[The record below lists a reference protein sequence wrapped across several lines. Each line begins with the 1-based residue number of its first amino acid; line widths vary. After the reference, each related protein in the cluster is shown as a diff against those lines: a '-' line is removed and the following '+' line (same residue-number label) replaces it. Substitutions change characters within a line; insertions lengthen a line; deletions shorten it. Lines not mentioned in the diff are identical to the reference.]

1 MTTTTTASESISA
14 SLESA
19 TIKSWKAPI
28 AYAIFSL
35 IAIIL
40 FVVNGRD
47 GVSRFRLSNES
58 DVIQLPPID
67 NPTRVTCII
76 VVVILLAITAY
87 ATWLASQAKRIPL
100 WLTIIFAI
108 AFMWGFL
115 TWAAAGETIPITGL
129 LLGTVALSAPLIF
142 GSLGGVISERVGV
155 VNVAIEGQLLAGA
168 FLSAFVASLTGN
180 PWVGL
185 VAAMVAGVL
194 VSFLLAVF
202 SIKYIV
208 DQVIVGVVLNVL
220 VAGLTSFLYSTVLT
234 SNTPLFNSPPRFP
247 RISIPILSEIPIIG
261 PVLFRQTVIIYFMY
275 VAVFVVWWALFHT
288 KWGLRLRSVGE
299 HPQAAD
305 TVGIRVNP
313 TRFWNV
319 ALAGAIAGFGGAYF
333 TLGSVGGF
341 TKEMTAGAGFI
352 ALAAVIFGRW
362 DPIRA
367 TLAALLF
374 GFATNL
380 QNVLGAI
387 GSGVPS
393 EFLLMLPYVVT
404 IFAVAGLVGYV
415 RGPAASGKPYIKS

>member
-1 MTTTTTASESISA
+1 MTTTTAEASVSA
-14 SLESA
+14 NLETA
-19 TIKSWKAPI
+19 TIKSWKVPI
-28 AYAIFSL
+28 AYAIFTL
-35 IAIIL
+35 IAIVL

-47 GVSRFRLSNES
+47 GTSRFRLSNEA
-58 DVIQLPPID
+58 DVIQLPAID
-67 NPTRVTCII
+67 APTRLTCVI
-76 VVVILLAITAY
+76 VVVLLLALTAY
-87 ATWLASQAKRIPL
+87 ATWLSSRAKRVSL
-100 WLTIIFAI
+100 WVTIIFAA
-108 AFMWGFL
+108 AFMWAFL

-168 FLSAFVASLTGN
+168 FLSAFVASITGN

-185 VAAMVAGVL
+185 IAAMVAGVL

-247 RISIPILSEIPIIG
+247 RISIPFLSEIPILG

-275 VAVFVVWWALFHT
+275 IAVFVVWWALFHT
-288 KWGLRLRSVGE
+288 KWGLRLRAVGE

-305 TVGIRVNP
+305 TVGIKVNA

-404 IFAVAGLVGYV
+404 IFAVAGLVGYA
-415 RGPAASGKPYIKS
+415 RGPAASGKPYIKA